1 MAGTGYRVGARCF
14 ADKAD
19 AQDFVLS
26 QVVPAIRSDGTMS
39 HPVKHGAVWQYGGQ
53 PVVLTFPE
61 CDPMADFDDGLTVAA
76 YVVGM
81 MFVAFVFRV
90 AIGMFKQGA
99 AGDYQ
104 DGE

>member
-1 MAGTGYRVGARCF
+1 M
-14 ADKAD
+14 
-19 AQDFVLS
+19 
-26 QVVPAIRSDGTMS
+26 
-39 HPVKHGAVWQYGGQ
+39 
-53 PVVLTFPE
+53 E
-61 CDPMADFDDGLTVAA
+61 DFDDGLTVAA

-90 AIGMFKQGA
+90 AIGMLKQGA